1 MRISAWMYV
10 GQQMLCTL
18 SLMLALG
25 ASAGLGP
32 PSAWRMLLFMALG
45 GGLSLLGAMSQSAF
59 VRLAGMIPVALFP
72 KAAWT
77 NMPGRVWRSMLGTM
91 ALLSLILTGAA
102 RLLGSFIPAGV
113 SVSMACLMVAVL
125 PHLHK
130 RRTEVTCV
138 TVKIT
143 YALAS
148 QTVTALIDSG
158 NLLRDGVT
166 GLPVIVLSRSAAR
179 KLTPLPPKGQLLR
192 GTRYLPIKTA
202 AGHAM
207 MILFRPDSVVV
218 SYEGCQHLVKA
229 MIGVS
234 PEAEAGFTALAPS
247 CVLRETS
254 ESMMNHIGG

>member
-18 SLMLALG
+18 CLMLALG

-45 GGLSLLGAMSQSAF
+45 GGLSLLGAMSQSPF
-59 VRLAGMIPVALFP
+59 VRLVAMIPVTLFP

-77 NMPGRVWRSMLGTM
+77 KMPGRVWRSMLGTM

-102 RLLGSFIPAGV
+102 RMLGSFIPAGV
-113 SVSMACLMVAVL
+113 SASMACLLVAVL
-125 PHLHK
+125 PHLRK
-130 RRTEVTCV
+130 RHTDVTCV
-138 TVKIT
+138 TVRIT
-143 YALAS
+143 YALTS

-158 NLLRDGVT
+158 NLLRDGIT
-166 GLPVIVLSRSAAR
+166 GLPVIVLSRSAAE

-192 GTRYLPIKTA
+192 GMRYMPIKTA

-207 MILFRPDSVVV
+207 MILFRPDSVIV
-218 SYEGCQHLVKA
+218 SHEGRQHLVKA

-247 CVLRETS
+247 CILRETS
-254 ESMMNHIGG
+254 ESIMNHIGG